1 MVDQGLRR
9 PSLSIAIQRL
19 GRVSHAIPLSKR
31 ISQRKRK
38 NNIEIKMIFAASNAL
53 FAASSLLLLA
63 PSPVNAITYNAST
76 HVDCYS
82 SLPSNFI
89 DNGTWTYQSSGYC
102 QEQCVPLGYSVMAM
116 TNGNDCWCGNELP
129 ANSTKTDTCT
139 KSCDGWQAD
148 ACKHLPKPM
157 NI

>member
-1 MVDQGLRR
+1 MVDQGLRG
-9 PSLSIAIQRL
+9 PSLSIAILRP
-19 GRVSHAIPLSKR
+19 GRVPHAILPS
-31 ISQRKRK
+31 SGYRKGS
-38 NNIEIKMIFAASNAL
+38 NNTTEIKMIFAVSNAL

-102 QEQCVPLGYSVMAM
+102 QERCVPMGYSVMAM

-139 KSCDGWQAD
+139 DTCDGWQAD
-148 ACKHLPKPM
+148 ACKNYRH
-157 NI
+157 